1 MGNSNSLK
9 LNLKEEEIR
18 SLQEETGFTLGQIN
32 RLYARFNKLDID
44 DKGYLDREDFL
55 NIHEL
60 SINPLGDRIVH
71 AFFSNNTNN
80 QDEEEQLSFQVDLLF
95 EHTKESH
102 DCRSG
107 LCESARILSASEST
121 PEQK

>member
-1 MGNSNSLK
+1 MGK

-55 NIHEL
+55 NIQEL

-80 QDEEEQLSFQVDLLF
+80 QDEEEQLSFQDKLMFSFRMYDLDGDG
-95 EHTKESH
+95 E
-102 DCRSG
+102 
-107 LCESARILSASEST
+107 
-121 PEQK
+121 